1 MPQSDDL
8 PLRAAIESM
17 LDPYIILRAVRDR
30 DGTIV
35 DFVYTEANDLAAEFN
50 HLSRDELIG
59 ASLLALHP
67 AAATTGLLDGYR
79 TIVGTGEPLVL
90 DDWAYP
96 QEVLG
101 GQERRY
107 DVRAVRLGSEYVSQ
121 TWRDVTDRYDWT
133 QTIARRE
140 QEYRLLAENAGD
152 VVIRSRGGVALWVSP
167 SVQDVLGWEP
177 EEVIGSDVTGFVHPD
192 DVPALVAAR
201 AESTQAST
209 VTRLRYRVRT
219 KSGQWRWLDVTT
231 KAWVDDRGHT
241 DGFVGTMRDVTD
253 EVAAQQALAESEAA
267 YRILAEN
274 ASSVVTRMT
283 NEGVPVWVSPSV
295 TRSLGWQPDELVG
308 QPITELIHP
317 DDVAELRQCQDIA
330 LGGQEAEAEVRIRH
344 RSGTFGWFAVLLRPT
359 FDDDGAVVGQ
369 VAGWRDIHSEHTAR
383 ELLSRSERVFRTAM
397 ESTPVGMAVLSL
409 DRRFVEVN
417 PALCR
422 LLGRPED
429 WLLDTSIASVLD
441 PHHDEVDRNLRRE
454 ILLGADDVGAQEKRL
469 IRSDGGTVWTLHSV
483 GLLRDA
489 LGAPTAYISHFVDVT
504 EARRDREALRFLAS
518 HDALTGLL
526 NRRELVTTLA
536 HLLAQDRPP
545 GTQVA
550 VLFVDLDRLKAINDT
565 YGHVIG
571 DRVLTAAADRI
582 RARVGGDDIVARYG
596 GDEFVV
602 VIPTAHGPIEA
613 LHRAAAMHQGAAQP
627 VPLKD
632 DRGVGISFSIGVAL
646 ATPGED
652 PDAVLHRADAALY
665 RAKRTGRARTVVYD
679 NALDGADGSGGASQ
693 PPVDLSNVSS
703 SDLLSGLE

>member
-1 MPQSDDL
+1 MPQPDDL

-17 LDPYIILRAVRDR
+17 LDPYVILRAVRDS
-30 DGTIV
+30 DGTIT
-35 DFVYTEANDLAAEFN
+35 DFVYAEANELAAEFN

-59 ASLLALHP
+59 TSLLALHP
-67 AAATTGLLDGYR
+67 AASTTGLLDSYR
-79 TIVGTGEPLVL
+79 TIVDTGEPLVL

-96 QEVLG
+96 QDVLG

-107 DVRAVRLGSEYVSQ
+107 DVRAVRLGTEHVSQ

-152 VVIRSRGGVALWVSP
+152 VVIRSRGGLALWVSP
-167 SVQDVLGWEP
+167 SVRDVLGWDP
-177 EEVIGSDVTGFVHPD
+177 EEVIGTDLTAFVHPD
-192 DVPALVAAR
+192 DIPALAAAR
-201 AESTQAST
+201 ADADAGAAST
-209 VTRLRYRVRT
+209 PTRLRYRART
-219 KSGQWRWLDVTT
+219 KTGQWRWLDVTT
-231 KAWVDDRGHT
+231 KAWVDDRGQA

-253 EVAAQQALAESEAA
+253 EMVAQEALAESEDA

-274 ASSVVTRMT
+274 ASSVVARMT
-283 NEGVPVWVSPSV
+283 NERVPIWVSPSV
-295 TRSLGWQPDELVG
+295 TRSLGWQPEQIVG
-308 QPITELIHP
+308 QPITGLVHP
-317 DDVAELRQCQDIA
+317 DDVPELEQCQEVA
-330 LGGQEAEAEVRIRH
+330 YGGQEAELEVRISH
-344 RSGTFGWFAVLLRPT
+344 RNGAFRWFAVLLRPT

-369 VAGWRDIHSEHTAR
+369 VAGWRDIHNEHNAR
-383 ELLSRSERVFRTAM
+383 EQLARSERLFRIAM
-397 ESTPVGMAVLSL
+397 ESTPVGMAVLNL

-422 LLGRPED
+422 LLGRSED
-429 WLLDTSIASVLD
+429 WLLDASIAAVLD

-526 NRRELVTTLA
+526 NRRELVAILA
-536 HLLAQDRPP
+536 HLLAQDHPP

-565 YGHVIG
+565 YGHVTG
-571 DRVLTAAADRI
+571 DKVLTAAADRI

-602 VIPTAHGPIEA
+602 VIPEAHGLIEA
-613 LHRAAAMHQGAAQP
+613 QHRAAAMHQGAMRP
-627 VPLKD
+627 VSFQ

-646 ATPGED
+646 AAPGED
-652 PDAVLHRADAALY
+652 PDSVLHRADAALY

-679 NALDGADGSGGASQ
+679 DAVDGSGGASR
-693 PPVDLSNVSS
+693 PPVDLSTATS